1 MQSWSPLADFLIAHG
16 SLLLLPLAVIE
27 GPIVSVIAGFLS
39 ARGYLDWYW
48 ALSLLVCGD
57 LIGDVIYYWIG
68 RSGRAPLAGLGR
80 RLMRAEPSAE
90 LTHGLRRNAT
100 RMLLI
105 GKWTHSIGA
114 LVLMGAGMIR
124 LNLAKFMLVNLA
136 ATLPKSGVL
145 FGLGYFAWT
154 YYLLLARHLLF
165 GSVLLLLVGSAA
177 ILLLLRRSSVIW
189 TGGAGR

>member
-16 SLLLLPLAVIE
+16 GLLLLPLAVIE

-80 RLMRAEPSAE
+80 RFMRAEPSAE
-90 LTHGLRRNAT
+90 LTHGLRRNAS

-154 YYLLLARHLLF
+154 YYPLLARHLLF
-165 GSVLLLLVGSAA
+165 GSVLLFLVGSAA
-177 ILLLLRRSSVIW
+177 ILLILRRASVIW
-189 TGGAGR
+189 TDGVRR